1 MRVEPG
7 HKVLITGAAS
17 GIGKELAVRFARAE
31 CHLLLVDQN
40 EASLNQVAQELREQ
54 GCRVETFHC
63 DLSRTDA
70 VERLAADVLHQFG
83 PPHILIN
90 NAGIAWYGPVMKMP
104 LEQWD
109 RLLGVNLH
117 APIRLTLLL
126 LPRMFEYPEAH
137 VVNMCSICGLAASS
151 RLTAYSTSK
160 FGLVGFSEALRG
172 EFGRRGLGVTAVCPG
187 PVRTAIYQH
196 GESGSDHGKIPSPP
210 RWTSTTPAHIAELT
224 FRAVQRDKRLVVV
237 TWLAKLVYWC
247 RSICPG
253 FLDAIQRIGRRRK
266 LRQRYAEFHARQQ
279 SSQLAPEEIRR
290 AA

>member
-1 MRVEPG
+1 MRIEPG

-17 GIGKELAVRFARAE
+17 GIGKELAARFARAQ
-31 CHLLLVDQN
+31 CHLFLVDQN
-40 EASLNQVAQELREQ
+40 EASLAQVAQDLRAA
-54 GCRVETFHC
+54 GCRVETSLC
-63 DLSRTDA
+63 DLSRTEA
-70 VERLAADVLHQFG
+70 VDLLATDVLRQFG
-83 PPHILIN
+83 APHILIN
-90 NAGIAWYGPVMKMP
+90 NAGIAWYGPVLKMP
-104 LEQWD
+104 LDQWD

-117 APIRLTLLL
+117 APIRLTMLL
-126 LPRMFEYPEAH
+126 LPHMFEYPEAH

-196 GESGSDHGKIPSPP
+196 GKSGSDHGKIPSPP
-210 RWTSTTPAHIAELT
+210 WWTSTTPAHVADLA
-224 FRAVQRDKRLVVV
+224 FKAVQRDKRLVVV
-237 TWLAKLVYWC
+237 TWLAKLVYAC
-247 RSICPG
+247 RSLCPG

-266 LRQRYAEFHARQQ
+266 LRERYATFHAQQQ
-279 SSQLAPEEIRR
+279 SSRTSAHELRR